1 MMWTGVLSA
10 AAPRRTSCSKRGTS
24 APGCWK
30 AFCAESARY
39 SSILRCAAA
48 RVAEVAG
55 GAEGRLVFFLAGFFF
70 VAGGFVVVVWG
81 EPASRQQPTRAA
93 PSARRIRLRITPV

>member
-10 AAPRRTSCSKRGTS
+10 AVLRGTSCSKKGTS

-48 RVAEVAG
+48 RRAGFAG
-55 GAEGRLVFFLAGFFF
+55 GAAGRVVFFLDVFFL
-70 VAGGFVVVVWG
+70 AGGFVVVVWG

>member
-10 AAPRRTSCSKRGTS
+10 AVWRRTSCSKRGTS

-30 AFCAESARY
+30 SCCAESARY

-48 RVAEVAG
+48 LRAGFAG

-70 VAGGFVVVVWG
+70 VAGGFVGGVLG
-81 EPASRQQPTRAA
+81 GTGRQQAPTPGATRA
-93 PSARRIRLRITPV
+93 RGN

>member
-10 AAPRRTSCSKRGTS
+10 AVWRRTSCSKKGTS

-48 RVAEVAG
+48 RRAGFAG

-70 VAGGFVVVVWG
+70 VAGGFVGGVLG
-81 EPASRQQPTRAA
+81 GT
-93 PSARRIRLRITPV
+93 ARREQPPGGPAGGRGIPLP

>member
-10 AAPRRTSCSKRGTS
+10 AVWRRTSCSKKGTS
-24 APGCWK
+24 APGWWK

-48 RVAEVAG
+48 RTAGFAG
-55 GAEGRLVFFLAGFFF
+55 GAEGRLVFFLAFFF
-70 VAGGFVVVVWG
+70 VAGGFLVVVWG
-81 EPASRQQPTRAA
+81 EPASRQEPTRAA
-93 PSARRIRLRITPV
+93 PSARRIRLRITPVY